1 MTFFISFLSGF
12 MTAVIGIFP
21 PGLINMTAAKTSVN
35 DGRNRAMLFV
45 FGALVIIFFQ
55 TYISL
60 LFAQYINKHQEVVVL
75 LREVGLVIFSA
86 LSVYFL
92 MFAKKPN
99 MQREK
104 ALQIKSKK
112 SSFFIGML
120 ISVINFF
127 PIPYYVF
134 VSITLAT
141 FKIFSF
147 DIFSIFSFVFGTV
160 AGSFV
165 VFYCY
170 VVFFDKMKSKT
181 YYFVR
186 NMNTIIGTITGI
198 VALIS
203 LVNILKY
210 YY

>member
-1 MTFFISFLSGF
+1 MA
-12 MTAVIGIFP
+12 AVIGIFP
-21 PGLINMTAAKTSVN
+21 PGLINMTAAKTSIN

-55 TYISL
+55 TYISV
-60 LFAQYINKHQEVVVL
+60 LFAQYINNHGEVVVL
-75 LREVGLVIFSA
+75 LREIGLVIFSA
-86 LSVYFL
+86 LSIYFL
-92 MFAKKPN
+92 RFAKKPS
-99 MQREK
+99 MKPEK

-120 ISVINFF
+120 ISIINFF

-134 VSITLAT
+134 VSVTLAS

-147 DIFSIFSFVFGTV
+147 DVVSVFSFVFGTV

-181 YYFVR
+181 DFFVR
-186 NMNTIIGTITGI
+186 NMNTIIGTITAI

-203 LVNILKY
+203 LVNVLQY

>member
-60 LFAQYINKHQEVVVL
+60 LFAQYINKHQEVIVL